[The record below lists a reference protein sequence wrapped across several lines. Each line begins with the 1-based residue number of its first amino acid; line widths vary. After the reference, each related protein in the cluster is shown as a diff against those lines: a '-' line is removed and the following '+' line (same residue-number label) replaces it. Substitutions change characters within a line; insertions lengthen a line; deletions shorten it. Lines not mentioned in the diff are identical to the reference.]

1 MKAGVNRIQGRNSNY
16 MDFNPDGSTVI
27 SSGKSGILINTNEVS
42 TSPITTPSIPS
53 TVIIPNP
60 TKTTGS
66 FETIVDIIPL
76 TSSISPLDIR
86 PTASLIIEDI
96 FATVGDNDVSFIPD
110 EEEFF
115 TLYGEIDI
123 VSTEIEKI
131 IENNSTTYS
140 SDIIKG
146 IGVNITTIAQLEINK
161 WKGKKENDPA
171 VLSLLEKY
179 VKRTPGFTALQYAN
193 DEQPWSSIY
202 VSYIMSEVDN
212 NFKKSTAHK
221 TYIDSASRK
230 ERGYEAFSLNSNKSI
245 QLQVGDILT
254 YPRSKGTH
262 GDIIYK
268 IVGDTIY
275 LTGGNLNNT
284 VVSFTRVI
292 PSAILKPGEKIKNY
306 DGGYFTTIIK
316 KIS

>member
-1 MKAGVNRIQGRNSNY
+1 MKSGVNRLQGRNSNY
-16 MDFNPDGSTVI
+16 MDFNPDGSTI
-27 SSGKSGILINTNEVS
+27 LSSGNTSIQINTDNLPTAPVV
-42 TSPITTPSIPS
+42 TPSTPS
-53 TVIIPNP
+53 NIIVPNLS
-60 TKTTGS
+60 KTTGS

-76 TSSISPLDIR
+76 TSPINPLDIR
-86 PTASLIIEDI
+86 PTASLNIEDI
-96 FATVGDNDVSFIPD
+96 FATVGDNDISLIPD
-110 EEEFF
+110 EEELF

-161 WKGKKENDPA
+161 WKGKKENDPTA
-171 VLSLLEKY
+171 LPLLEKY
-179 VKRTPGFTALQYAN
+179 AKRTPGPTALQYAN
-193 DEQPWSSIY
+193 DEKPWSSTY

-212 NFKKSTAHK
+212 NFKKDPAHK

-230 ERGYEAFSLNSNKSI
+230 ERGYGAFSLNSNKNI

-254 YPRSKGTH
+254 YPRPKGNH

-275 LTGGNLNNT
+275 LTGGNLSGT
-284 VVSFTRVI
+284 VVSFIRII

-306 DGGYFTTIIK
+306 DGSYYTTIIK